1 MEEQE
6 NEQTQ
11 VTTEQLRELV
21 RNMPERQMLVITWE
35 TEDERRA

>member
-21 RNMPERQMLVITWE
+21 RNMPEGQMLVITWE